1 MNVEKYKSR
10 ERIRIIT
17 KHQKELIDEIC
28 NLKVDD
34 DFLMQRYRELD
45 DAFENILDAEAKYRA
60 VPYEEV
66 R

>member
-28 NLKVDD
+28 YLKADD
-34 DFLMQRYRELD
+34 DSVIQRYRELEE
-45 DAFENILDAEAKYRA
+45 AFENVLDAEAKYRA
-60 VPYEEV
+60 GL
-66 R
+66 